1 MFKKLI
7 FCSITGIIMGF
18 SVCGQE
24 LKSAE
29 EKKPGK
35 KWDFSATVNF
45 YFLKDDFFVLPVA
58 TADRGRLHLEARY
71 NYEDRNTTSLWTGM
85 NFHFGETVTTDAT
98 IMAGVIF
105 GNSDGVAPGLE
116 LTMGYK
122 RFKLYAEGEYFIS
135 TEDIN
140 LNYGYLWTDL
150 TYSPTDWLS
159 FGISGQRTRLYSNEV
174 DIQRGIL
181 AAVSFKNANLSGYW
195 YNIGMGSSSFAILS
209 LGYSF

>member
-7 FCSITGIIMGF
+7 TCLIAGITGF

-35 KWDFSATVNF
+35 KWDFSATANF
-45 YFLKDDFFVLPVA
+45 YFVEDDFFVLPVA

-85 NFHFGETVTTDAT
+85 NFHFGESFTTDAT
-98 IMAGVIF
+98 VMAGVVF

-122 RFKLYAEGEYFIS
+122 RFELYAEGEYFIS

-150 TYSPTDWLS
+150 TYSPTEWLAL
-159 FGISGQRTRLYSNEV
+159 GISGQRTRLYSTSV
-174 DIQRGIL
+174 DVQRGIL
-181 AAVSFKNANLSGYW
+181 AAVSYKNANLSAYW